1 MATFD
6 PRVLAA
12 RPAPTFRVQ
21 LARSSAAAFMLLAAA
36 LVALLLIEPPGMHIF
51 LWQLGLI

>member
-1 MATFD
+1 MITFD
-6 PRVLAA
+6 PQVLAA
-12 RPAPTFRVQ
+12 RPAPSFRTQ

-36 LVALLLIEPPGMHIF
+36 VVALLLIEPPGMHIF